1 MSKIYI
7 FVKGAF
13 ETNLRSNF
21 KSLKKKRK
29 LCFEKWR
36 NYLYHLSGQ
45 GIFDVRIKIS
55 IINRLLEVKW
65 TWLWAVIKEVQ

>member
-13 ETNLRSNF
+13 ETNLGSSFNPSRKKGSCVL
-21 KSLKKKRK
+21 KSGGII
-29 LCFEKWR
+29 CT
-36 NYLYHLSGQ
+36 
-45 GIFDVRIKIS
+45 IFDVRIKIS
-55 IINRLLEVKW
+55 IIDRSLEVKW